1 MELEKLRRRGFEEE
15 LTMNG
20 MLFVLFQY
28 LMIHLE
34 EHHSTIEEC
43 RDKLYYFLAHQAR
56 KVYLNSQFKARLA
69 KLDSN
74 GAILVCDYK
83 MRIPKSARETEDQF
97 FGKHT
102 KQEPWF
108 TISSF
113 DSVFETL
120 NPRPQWIV
128 VVSDNGAHYHNSELI
143 AAVAN
148 WYQWYNI
155 EIRGWYFLESGEA
168 KTSVDSHHAQ
178 LSFLNEGEKIQTAIA
193 DLGGTSVANLEPI
206 RDDHNVKTIAAP
218 INKPRSNV
226 TPHSIPKNPWNFSL
240 SHVQNTNKQEKS
252 NNQAYSLLAIGE
264 TFELKRRR

>member
-97 FGKHT
+97 FGKPDQLNVQVFDHWSIDT

-168 KTSVDSHHAQ
+168 KTSIAHATKRYIRIGHN
-178 LSFLNEGEKIQTAIA
+178 LDEGEKIQTAIA

-206 RDDHNVKTIAAP
+206 RDDHNVKTIAG
-218 INKPRSNV
+218 ITKLFY
-226 TPHSIPKNPWNFSL
+226 K
-240 SHVQNTNKQEKS
+240 
-252 NNQAYSLLAIGE
+252 
-264 TFELKRRR
+264 

>member
-178 LSFLNEGEKIQTAIA
+178 YIRIGHNLDEGEKIQTAIA

-206 RDDHNVKTIAAP
+206 RDDHNVKTIAD
-218 INKPRSNV
+218 
-226 TPHSIPKNPWNFSL
+226 
-240 SHVQNTNKQEKS
+240 TNKQEKS